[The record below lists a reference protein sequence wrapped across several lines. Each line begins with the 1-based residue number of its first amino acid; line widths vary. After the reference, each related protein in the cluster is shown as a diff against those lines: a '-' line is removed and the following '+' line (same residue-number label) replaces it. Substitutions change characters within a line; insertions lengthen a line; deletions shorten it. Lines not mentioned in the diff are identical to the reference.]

1 MKDIEYILGEE
12 KVIHN
17 IHDDDSIMM
26 YIKSFDNVSYCDYF
40 YEDDSGGLMGLFSY
54 YKADKYFFVEFAS
67 IKENREYNKLVVNDY
82 AEYITSNDYELT
94 NDKFIDILN
103 ISNVR
108 HDQFIKLIRKAKLN
122 NIKSYPI
129 KKISLDEY
137 IEVYPHRYI
146 NNRFKSYIKD
156 KYLKVDV
163 KNIADDYVYR
173 CPYCG
178 ATNYFKIVNENTN
191 KLESV
196 NVYNLD
202 DENVLNNFYVCNMCN
217 LIMRSPENM
226 LDYI

>member
-1 MKDIEYILGEE
+1 
-12 KVIHN
+12 
-17 IHDDDSIMM
+17 
-26 YIKSFDNVSYCDYF
+26 
-40 YEDDSGGLMGLFSY
+40 MGLFSY